1 MTAQCATCGEPLD
14 LKREEGLGAAV
25 VTVFCPRCDQ
35 IAPDRAIAPVSAAVA
50 RGAHDGEGGR
60 EMTKRSGGS
69 GRSGLGKLTAE
80 IRSWVPED
88 TDEAIGTLAAM
99 AGVSKSEYLR
109 DLVMCHVHGC
119 LINRLRQSS
128 AQKGAGMAPE

>member
-1 MTAQCATCGEPLD
+1 MRT
-14 LKREEGLGAAV
+14 
-25 VTVFCPRCDQ
+25 
-35 IAPDRAIAPVSAAVA
+35 
-50 RGAHDGEGGR
+50 GR
-60 EMTKRSGGS
+60 
-69 GRSGLGKLTAE
+69 RSGLGKLTAE

-119 LINRLRQSS
+119 LTVIRLRQSS
-128 AQKGAGMAPE
+128 AQKGTGMAPE